1 MRKHWDRRPEYGR
14 MVRRPEGLTLIEQGP
29 WGVIGQLPPPQTR
42 QKPLSVIPS
51 GCWQPE
57 TRLYSHPPAAKKV
70 SNLAIDMVNR
80 ASVEVGGPE
89 NLATAVY
96 EPSMEVS
103 QVIFKH
109 KDIPA
114 SGSHR
119 RSRRSNHRSFLRK
132 GGFGSRSRKPSGSGR

>member
-1 MRKHWDRRPEYGR
+1 MLAAGNAVVFAPH
-14 MVRRPEGLTLIEQGP
+14 
-29 WGVIGQLPPPQTR
+29 
-42 QKPLSVIPS
+42 
-51 GCWQPE
+51 
-57 TRLYSHPPAAKKV
+57 PAAKKV

-109 KDIPA
+109 KDIQLLVATGGPGVVTTVLS
-114 SGSHR
+114 SGKR
-119 RSRRSNHRSFLRK
+119 ALGARCV
-132 GGFGSRSRKPSGSGR
+132 